1 MSNNPVAKVAQ
12 QAANEIERRGTKI
25 PATLNVTQGAAR
37 RKPPVL
43 KFGNERTQSSN
54 NDFGTP
60 RRQRTKTPNSVLRTP
75 SGPEHDIP
83 RATIK
88 QLNEGSKQKRKVEKR
103 EGRARMNREIKE
115 GAKMIKNLGSRVNK
129 IEKSTPKVKRELFP
143 NSKKIE
149 KQVRVELKNYITK
162 ADFNKLIQKLDKP
175 RTPPAQQLTKSN
187 IAELLKPLINKKKDG
202 PKYSLFGSF
211 YPKNKKNGK
220 PLFSRKPESV
230 IRDIA
235 KSASKKF
242 RKEIV
247 TRAKAPRTP
256 AMPVMRT
263 PTTGQR
269 KKHVIELID
278 RVIKKM
284 KVSKDT
290 EKKIIDFYEA
300 LSEKYIKQ
308 MFGGKTREEVRTIIK
323 KQVDF
328 FDKKKR

>member
-12 QAANEIERRGTKI
+12 QAANEIEKRGTKM
-25 PATLNVTQGAAR
+25 PKTLNVTQGAA
-37 RKPPVL
+37 K
-43 KFGNERTQSSN
+43 RTQSSN
-54 NDFGTP
+54 NDFRTP
-60 RRQRTKTPNSVLRTP
+60 KRYRTQTPNTVLRTP
-75 SGPEHDIP
+75 SGQRTPSGRGIP
-83 RATIK
+83 QPTVE
-88 QLNEGSKQKRKVEKR
+88 QLSEDLKQKRKVEKREGR

-211 YPKNKKNGK
+211 YPKNKKDGK

-247 TRAKAPRTP
+247 TKAKAPRTP

-284 KVSKDT
+284 KVSKNT